1 MVFTDFN
8 YPAKIERDEDG
19 RHLVTFPDFGW
30 GATDGETR
38 EEALTEARDMLR
50 ELITAAIR
58 DGKDLPT
65 PFHMGWR
72 SGPMILPPIQIVL
85 KAALY
90 ESFRESGLSR
100 RQFARQLNIAETE
113 VRRMLNPDHATKVAA
128 IERAL
133 AHLGWHVSVSFGAAL
148 PDADAVDENFLAEEL
163 EENRIIRPQL
173 ATS

>member
-1 MVFTDFN
+1 MVCADFN
-8 YPAKIERDEDG
+8 YPAKIERGEDG

-30 GATDGETR
+30 GVTDGATR

-50 ELITAAIR
+50 ELITATMR
-58 DGKDLPT
+58 DGKDLLA

-72 SGPMILPPIQIVL
+72 NGPLVLPPIQIVL

-90 ESFRESGLSR
+90 ESFRESGLSQ

-133 AHLGWHVSVSFGAAL
+133 VHLGKQVSLSVHFSA
-148 PDADAVDENFLAEEL
+148 
-163 EENRIIRPQL
+163 
-173 ATS
+173 

>member
-8 YPAKIERDEDG
+8 YPAKVERDEDG

-30 GATDGETR
+30 GATDGATR

-50 ELITAAIR
+50 ELITATMR
-58 DGKDLPT
+58 DGKDLPV

-72 SGPMILPPIQIVL
+72 TGPLVLPPIQIVL

-90 ESFRESGLSR
+90 ESFRESGLSQ
-100 RQFARQLNIAETE
+100 RQFARQLNVAETE

-133 AHLGWHVSVSFGAAL
+133 AHLGKHVSVSFGAAL
-148 PDADAVDENFLAEEL
+148 PDAFAAHESSLAENL
-163 EENRIIRPQL
+163 EENRVIRPQL